1 MANNSPHSESL
12 SVAPANSLSELG
24 LNFYPIVPQRLRE
37 VYNMGSDDLH
47 KSSSSEWDRV
57 QNVVQRINDA
67 GSQVNSEH
75 GSNEKHG
82 GGIHLLPFP

>member
-57 QNVVQRINDA
+57 QNVVQWGFVQMNA
-67 GSQVNSEH
+67 SEM
-75 GSNEKHG
+75 G
-82 GGIHLLPFP
+82 GQHT